1 MNKIHGITNSNRTQ
15 KLEINLSSSSIADPQ
30 AMLIA
35 AHHLSDTC
43 YTRYGSTIDFYIP
56 ANKIEYWTNRAEAH
70 GLDVVS

>member
-1 MNKIHGITNSNRTQ
+1 MSKINPLNFSTRT
-15 KLEINLSSSSIADPQ
+15 KKIEINLASSCIADPQ

-35 AHHLSDTC
+35 ASHLSNTC

-56 ANKIEYWTNRAEAH
+56 ANKVEYWVNRAEAH

>member
-1 MNKIHGITNSNRTQ
+1 MNRVHPVTHSTRT
-15 KLEINLSSSSIADPQ
+15 KKVEINLASSSVADPQ

-35 AHHLSDTC
+35 AQHLSSTC

-56 ANKIEYWTNRAEAH
+56 ANKVEYWVNRAEAH